1 MARIKELKMREVR
14 DIDSE
19 NRGRREI
26 EAYASGKHREN
37 RRSLYTRFSHVYS
50 NPNSQRQT
58 DYFEEFVRGKAQN
71 RDVLDV
77 GCGTGWS
84 SQQILEMGP
93 RSVDGI
99 DISADMLNEA
109 RAIDDSRL
117 RFFEADVTEGVFKH
131 TGRKYDLIVG
141 RAILHHLDYKK
152 VLKLL
157 YSESLAP
164 GGSMIFLE
172 PLGEGLMM
180 KTYWRFTKALHT
192 PDERPFYAHDIAWME
207 SEFPGFSMTGF
218 NFFSFPASVV
228 SSAVFRKPD
237 NALLKLTDRLDW
249 WLTERFKFFKVR
261 CRSAIFQI
269 SEG

>member
-1 MARIKELKMREVR
+1 MREVR

-84 SQQILEMGP
+84 SQKILEMGP

-99 DISADMLNEA
+99 DISAEA
-109 RAIDDSRL
+109 LSV
-117 RFFEADVTEGVFKH
+117 ADKNIERYDCRDRVTLIES
-131 TGRKYDLIVG
+131 DLFQV
-141 RAILHHLDYKK
+141 LQHL
-152 VLKLL
+152 
-157 YSESLAP
+157 E
-164 GGSMIFLE
+164 
-172 PLGEGLMM
+172 
-180 KTYWRFTKALHT
+180 
-192 PDERPFYAHDIAWME
+192 
-207 SEFPGFSMTGF
+207 
-218 NFFSFPASVV
+218 V
-228 SSAVFRKPD
+228 S
-237 NALLKLTDRLDW
+237 
-249 WLTERFKFFKVR
+249 
-261 CRSAIFQI
+261 
-269 SEG
+269 

>member
-1 MARIKELKMREVR
+1 MSKET

-19 NRGRREI
+19 SRGRREI

-37 RRSLYTRFSHVYS
+37 RKSLYARFSHVYS
-50 NPNSQRQT
+50 NPNSQRQA
-58 DYFEEFVRGKAQN
+58 DYFEEFVREKALN

-84 SQQILEMGP
+84 SQQMLEMGAK
-93 RSVDGI
+93 SVDGI
-99 DISADMLNEA
+99 DISADMLVEA
-109 RAIDDSRL
+109 RSIEDSRL
-117 RFFEADVTEGVFKH
+117 RFFEADVTKGVYQH

-141 RAILHHLDYKK
+141 RAILHHLDYRTA
-152 VLKLL
+152 LKLL
-157 YSESLAP
+157 YGESLAP

-180 KTYWRFTKALHT
+180 KTYWRFTQALHT
-192 PDERPFYAHDIAWME
+192 PDERPFYARDIAWME
-207 SEFPGFSMTGF
+207 SEFPEFKMLGF

-237 NALLKLTDRLDW
+237 NALLKTTDKLDW
-249 WLTERFKFFKVR
+249 WLTEHFRFFRVR

-269 SEG
+269 S

>member
-1 MARIKELKMREVR
+1 MSNET

-19 NRGRREI
+19 SRGRREI
-26 EAYASGKHREN
+26 EAYASGNHREN
-37 RRSLYTRFSHVYS
+37 RRSLYNRFSHVYS
-50 NPNSQRQT
+50 NPNSQRQSNN
-58 DYFEEFVRGKAQN
+58 FEKFVREKAQN

-84 SQQILEMGP
+84 SQQILDMGA

-99 DISADMLNEA
+99 DISAEMLIEA

-117 RFFEADVTEGVFKH
+117 RFFEADVTKGVLKH

-152 VLKLL
+152 ALRLL
-157 YSESLAP
+157 YKESLAP

-192 PDERPFYAHDIAWME
+192 PDERPFYAHDVAWME
-207 SEFPGFSMTGF
+207 SEFPKFRMLGF

-237 NALLKLTDRLDW
+237 NALLELTDRPD
-249 WLTERFKFFKVR
+249 
-261 CRSAIFQI
+261 
-269 SEG
+269 